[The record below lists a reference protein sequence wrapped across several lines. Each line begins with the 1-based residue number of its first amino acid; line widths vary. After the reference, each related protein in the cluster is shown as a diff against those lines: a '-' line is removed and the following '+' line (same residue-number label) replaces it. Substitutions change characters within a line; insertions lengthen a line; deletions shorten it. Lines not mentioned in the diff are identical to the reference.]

1 MSSPRKKKETFE
13 DEEPYDKRI
22 EKMDTSERIKNKGR
36 EKLKTIKGSS
46 ENAPKAE
53 KYLDGL
59 LKIPFNKIKSET
71 DLDDPG
77 KKLYSHFITKF
88 PHYDIK
94 QYGELMNYL
103 KIIVILKKPVSFV

>member
-1 MSSPRKKKETFE
+1 
-13 DEEPYDKRI
+13 
-22 EKMDTSERIKNKGR
+22 MDTSERIKNKGK

-77 KKLYSHFITKF
+77 KKLYIQFMV
-88 PHYDIK
+88 
-94 QYGELMNYL
+94 L
-103 KIIVILKKPVSFV
+103 